1 MQFNL
6 ANFLRGISKALDFI
20 EEDLFGL
27 PTNHSKRIALIAVRL
42 GQEMNMS
49 PEELFDL
56 TALALLH
63 DNGASIKLLQD
74 SQKASM
80 LEKQNLAESMQ
91 QHCVI
96 GERNVASFSFMT
108 SPANI
113 ILYHHENHDGTGFFG
128 KRGDKIP
135 LMSRI
140 IHLADKL
147 DLDCGIKNAADNA
160 SERGRVSAYVKRYK
174 GTYFS
179 PETADV
185 FLLLAEQES
194 FWNEL
199 NDAAISLALLRY
211 TPDFS
216 IDFSYGEIREMTRT
230 FSKIIDAKSAFT
242 ELHSSGLAEKVE
254 KMATYYG
261 FDEDTVQQMLIA
273 ADLHDLGKMAVSNAI
288 LDKPGVLT
296 AAEFDKIKTHPGVAR
311 VCLEEIKGFE
321 SIVQWIYQH
330 HEKLDGSGYPQGLK
344 GESLDFNSRLLTC
357 LDIYQALTE
366 ERPYRK
372 AMDHES
378 AVTVLRTMARKN
390 LIDPRIVEDIACLF
404 Q

>member
-1 MQFNL
+1 MLFNL

-20 EEDLFGL
+20 EEDLFGV

-42 GQEMNMS
+42 GREMGMT

-56 TALALLH
+56 IALALLH

-74 SQKASM
+74 SRKASM
-80 LEKQNLAESMQ
+80 LEKQNLAEGMQ
-91 QHCVI
+91 QHCII
-96 GERNVASFSFMT
+96 GERNVASFCFLT
-108 SPANI
+108 SPVNVI
-113 ILYHHENHDGTGFFG
+113 QYHHENHDGTGFFG
-128 KRGDKIP
+128 KRGDEIP

-147 DLDCGIKNAADNA
+147 DLDCGIKNVADDA
-160 SERGRVSAYVKRYK
+160 SERGRVTAYVKRHR
-174 GTYFS
+174 GSYFS

-185 FLLLAEQES
+185 FLRLAEQES

-199 NDAAISLALLRY
+199 TDAAISRALLRY

-216 IDFSYGEIREMTRT
+216 MDYSYGEIRDLTRT

-254 KMATYYG
+254 KMAAYYG
-261 FDEDTVQQMLIA
+261 FDEDTAQQMLIA

-288 LDKPGVLT
+288 LDNPGVLT

-311 VCLEEIKGFE
+311 ACLEEIKGFE
-321 SIVQWIYQH
+321 SLVQWIYQH
-330 HEKLDGSGYPQGLK
+330 HEKLDGSGYPQGLT
-344 GESLDFNSRLLTC
+344 GEGLDFNSRLLTC

-366 ERPYRK
+366 ERPYRE

-378 AVTVLRTMARKN
+378 AVTALRTMARKN
-390 LIDPRIVEDIACLF
+390 LIDRRIVEDIARF
-404 Q
+404 F

>member
-1 MQFNL
+1 MLFNL

-20 EEDLFGL
+20 EEDLFGVL
-27 PTNHSKRIALIAVRL
+27 TNHSKRIALIAVRL
-42 GQEMNMS
+42 GQEMKMT

-63 DNGASIKLLQD
+63 DNGASIKILQD
-74 SQKASM
+74 SQKASI
-80 LEKQNLAESMQ
+80 LEKQNLVESMQ

-96 GERNVASFSFMT
+96 GEQNVASFFFLT
-108 SPANI
+108 SPVNI
-113 ILYHHENHDGTGFFG
+113 IKYHHENDDGTGFFG
-128 KRGDKIP
+128 KQGDKIP

-147 DLDCGIKNAADNA
+147 DLDCGIKKAADDA
-160 SERGRVSAYVKRYK
+160 SERDRVTAYVKRHT
-174 GTYFS
+174 GIYFS
-179 PETADV
+179 SEIADV
-185 FLLLAEQES
+185 FLLLAEQEP

-199 NDAAISLALLRY
+199 TDATISQALLRY

-216 IDFSYGEIREMTRT
+216 MDFSYGEIRKMTRT
-230 FSKIIDAKSAFT
+230 FSKIIDAKSAYT

-254 KMATYYG
+254 KMAAYYG
-261 FDEDTVQQMLIA
+261 FDEDTAEQLLIA
-273 ADLHDLGKMAVSNAI
+273 ADLHDLGKMAISNKI
-288 LDKPGVLT
+288 LDNPSVLT

-311 VCLEEIKGFE
+311 ICLEEIKGFE
-321 SIVQWIYQH
+321 LIVQWIYQH
-330 HEKLDGSGYPQGLK
+330 HEKLDGSGYPQGLT
-344 GESLDFNSRLLTC
+344 GEYLDFNSRLLTC

-378 AVTVLRTMARKN
+378 AMITLRKMAAKN
-390 LIDPRIVEDIACLF
+390 LIDPRIVEDIAFIF

>member
-20 EEDLFGL
+20 EEDLFGV

-42 GQEMNMS
+42 GREMNMS

-56 TALALLH
+56 TALDLLH

-80 LEKQNLAESMQ
+80 LEKLNLVESMQ

-96 GERNVASFSFMT
+96 GERNVASFCFLT
-108 SPANI
+108 SPVNVI
-113 ILYHHENHDGTGFFG
+113 QYHHENHDGTGFFG
-128 KRGDKIP
+128 KRGDEIP

-147 DLDCGIKNAADNA
+147 DLDCGIKNAADKA
-160 SERGRVSAYVKRYK
+160 SERNRVIDYVKRYK

-179 PETADV
+179 PETVDV
-185 FLLLAEQES
+185 FFLLAEQES

-199 NDAAISLALLRY
+199 TDATISRALLRY
-211 TPDFS
+211 TPDFRM
-216 IDFSYGEIREMTRT
+216 DYSYGEIREMTKT

-242 ELHSSGLAEKVE
+242 KLHSSGLADKVE
-254 KMATYYG
+254 KMAAYYG
-261 FDEDTVQQMLIA
+261 FDEDTAQQMLIA
-273 ADLHDLGKMAVSNAI
+273 ADLHDLGKMAVNNAI
-288 LDKPGVLT
+288 LDNPGVLT
-296 AAEFDKIKTHPGVAR
+296 TAEFDKIKTHPEVAR
-311 VCLEEIKGFE
+311 VCLEEIIGFE
-321 SIVQWIYQH
+321 SIVRWIYQH

-366 ERPYRK
+366 ERPYRE

-378 AVTVLRTMARKN
+378 ALTALRTMARKN
-390 LIDPRIVEDIACLF
+390 LIDPRIVEDIARLF

>member
-1 MQFNL
+1 
-6 ANFLRGISKALDFI
+6 
-20 EEDLFGL
+20 
-27 PTNHSKRIALIAVRL
+27 
-42 GQEMNMS
+42 
-49 PEELFDL
+49 
-56 TALALLH
+56 
-63 DNGASIKLLQD
+63 
-74 SQKASM
+74 
-80 LEKQNLAESMQ
+80 
-91 QHCVI
+91 
-96 GERNVASFSFMT
+96 MT
-108 SPANI
+108 SSLNI

-128 KRGDKIP
+128 KRGDEIP

-147 DLDCGIKNAADNA
+147 DLECGIKNAADNA
-160 SERGRVSAYVKRYK
+160 SERGRVTAYVKRHA

-199 NDAAISLALLRY
+199 TDATISQALLRY

-216 IDFSYGEIREMTRT
+216 MEFSYGEIREMTRT

-254 KMATYYG
+254 KMAAYYG
-261 FDEDTVQQMLIA
+261 FDEDTAQQLLIA

-288 LDKPGVLT
+288 LDKPGALT

-330 HEKLDGSGYPQGLK
+330 HEKLDGSGYPQGLT
-344 GESLDFNSRLLTC
+344 GEGLDFNSRLLTC

-378 AVTVLRTMARKN
+378 AVTALRTMARKN
-390 LIDPRIVEDIACLF
+390 LIDPRIVEDIARIF

>member
-128 KRGDKIP
+128 KRGDEIP

-254 KMATYYG
+254 KMAAYYG

-296 AAEFDKIKTHPGVAR
+296 AAEFNKIKTHPGVAR

-344 GESLDFNSRLLTC
+344 GESLDSNSRLLTC

-378 AVTVLRTMARKN
+378 AVTALRTMARKN
-390 LIDPRIVEDIACLF
+390 LIDPRIVEDIARLF